1 MEVQLAD
8 DDGLKDILIHQ
19 FDAIDKDGDGKVN
32 EEDLVSALATMFQ
45 YSKSRSESILLPSS
59 DSVMIR
65 QNKNDEALNRIIE
78 HLNALTDANA
88 GDLMIELKTT
98 V

>member
-32 EEDLVSALATMFQ
+32 EEDLVSALA
-45 YSKSRSESILLPSS
+45 
-59 DSVMIR
+59 
-65 QNKNDEALNRIIE
+65 
-78 HLNALTDANA
+78 
-88 GDLMIELKTT
+88 
-98 V
+98 